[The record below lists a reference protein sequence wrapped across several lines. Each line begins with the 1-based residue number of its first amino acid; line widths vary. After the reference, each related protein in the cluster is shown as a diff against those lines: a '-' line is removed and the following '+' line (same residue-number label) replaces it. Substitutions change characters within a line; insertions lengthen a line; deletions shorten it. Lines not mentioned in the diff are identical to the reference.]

1 MSDPRTNYDLPAKP
15 PLPFRQLMVIVVV
28 HVLLVGLWLMLPSSA
43 ITVAL
48 LAITILS
55 AVFIG
60 TALVLR
66 SRELDEKPGRNPVTP
81 PSLDT

>member
-1 MSDPRTNYDLPAKP
+1 MTKLREDYDLPERP
-15 PLPFRQLMVIVVV
+15 PLPFRQLLVIVVV
-28 HVLLVGLWLMLPSSA
+28 HTLLVGLWLLLPSSA
-43 ITVAL
+43 ITVVL

-60 TALVLR
+60 VGVVLR
-66 SRELDEKPGRNPVTP
+66 SRELDEKPDRNAVPP